1 MKVELNEENFCELI
15 DSIEEYWNFC
25 LKLDEAFGINITDS
39 KLCLLMDKVI
49 DFLVNSFYDINEH
62 DKDPYWSDDITYY
75 MWELDFGKKWQAGMV
90 TLDDKDI
97 PLRDSHDLWE
107 LLCSNI
113 EEK

>member
-49 DFLVNSFYDINEH
+49 DFLVNSFYDINKH
-62 DKDPYWSDDITYY
+62 DKDPYWLDDITYY
-75 MWELDFGKKWQAGMV
+75 MWELDFGKKWRAGMV
-90 TLDDKDI
+90 TCDGKDI
-97 PLRDSHDLWE
+97 PLRNSHDLWK
-107 LLCSNI
+107 LLCSDM